1 MVSNAA
7 GIFLGYIFGAIYH
20 YNSCVWIYIVFPL
33 VHLIGSFYIRESPN
47 FLLMHDRTRVIF
59 PQKLGSIITLHL
71 FQEAEQSF
79 MFYRSLLTLDENASY
94 EFQNLKES
102 IEREKMN
109 RNVSWA
115 DFSKFKLRLY

>member
-1 MVSNAA
+1 MD
-7 GIFLGYIFGAIYH
+7 IYCFSSSAPH
-20 YNSCVWIYIVFPL
+20 RIILY
-33 VHLIGSFYIRESPN
+33 
-47 FLLMHDRTRVIF
+47 TRVSKLFIDARQNPCKIF
-59 PQKLGSIITLHL
+59 PQRLGSIITLHL